1 MFTFGFSPEFFAM
14 LITCSPMIKTWR
26 LHQPATSR
34 EFLRRKNLVGGAH
47 WSTHAFL
54 MGARGPVRTS
64 PRKRTARG
72 RGRGAR
78 PQMPDPSEDGVPA
91 APGDQNSD
99 APPPKRA
106 REKQMAPKI
115 KGIAHWSSVETDV
128 RCTALPSRSSVY
140 SRVAAS
146 VRRLRWAHTQPPNAM
161 M

>member
-1 MFTFGFSPEFFAM
+1 
-14 LITCSPMIKTWR
+14 
-26 LHQPATSR
+26 
-34 EFLRRKNLVGGAH
+34 
-47 WSTHAFL
+47 
-54 MGARGPVRTS
+54 
-64 PRKRTARG
+64 
-72 RGRGAR
+72 
-78 PQMPDPSEDGVPA
+78 MPDPSEDGVPA